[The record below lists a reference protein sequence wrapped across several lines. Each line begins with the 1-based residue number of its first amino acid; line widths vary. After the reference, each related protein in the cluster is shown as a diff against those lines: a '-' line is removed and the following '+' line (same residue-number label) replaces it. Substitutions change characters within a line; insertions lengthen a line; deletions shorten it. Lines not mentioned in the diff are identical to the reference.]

1 MKAYPMRLPL
11 LLLAATSLS
20 SLALPLWA
28 ADAPTDPRTV
38 VNLTTEV
45 RQTAPQD
52 RLQATLN
59 IEAQGKTAA
68 AVQSTINAKMQDAR
82 ELYRKATG
90 VKVTS
95 GGYNVWK
102 QYPPEDPAK
111 PLSVTAREAKAF
123 WTGSQQLVLDGT
135 EASEILKLVTPL
147 QQQGFAVQSLNYYL
161 SQTATEQ
168 LRDSLL
174 EEGLVTLRQRAERIA
189 KALNL
194 SGVQFTRVDLNTG
207 GNVYPMMRSM
217 AMQAKGG
224 AMDTAM
230 PEAVVQAG
238 ETDVVLTISAE
249 VKLGPTK

>member
-1 MKAYPMRLPL
+1 MKAHPMRLPL
-11 LLLAATSLS
+11 LLLTATSLS
-20 SLALPLWA
+20 ALNLPLWA
-28 ADAPTDPRTV
+28 ADAPSDPRTV
-38 VNLTTEV
+38 VNLSAEV
-45 RQTAPQD
+45 RQSAPQD
-52 RLQATLN
+52 RLQATLS
-59 IEAQGKTAA
+59 IEAQGNTAA
-68 AVQSTINAKMQDAR
+68 AVQSKINAKMQDAR
-82 ELYRKATG
+82 ALYQKATS

-111 PLSVTAREAKAF
+111 PLSATAREAKAF

-135 EASEILKLVTPL
+135 DAAELLKLVTPL

-174 EEGLVTLRQRAERIA
+174 EQGLATLRQRAERIA

-207 GNVYPMMRSM
+207 SNVHPMLRSTTM
-217 AMQAKGG
+217 STNGG
-224 AMDTAM
+224 TM

-238 ETDVVLTISAE
+238 ETDVLLTISAE
-249 VKLGPTK
+249 VKLGPAK

>member
-1 MKAYPMRLPL
+1 MKAHLMRLPL
-11 LLLAATSLS
+11 LLLTATSLS
-20 SLALPLWA
+20 ALSLPVWA
-28 ADAPTDPRTV
+28 ADAPSDPRTV
-38 VNLTTEV
+38 VNLSTEV
-45 RQTAPQD
+45 RQSAPQD
-52 RLQATLN
+52 RLQAT
-59 IEAQGKTAA
+59 TAA
-68 AVQSTINAKMQDAR
+68 AVQSKINAKMQDAR
-82 ELYRKATG
+82 ALYQKATS

-102 QYPPEDPAK
+102 QYPPEDPSAK
-111 PLSVTAREAKAF
+111 PLSANAREAKAF

-135 EASEILKLVTPL
+135 DTAELLKLVTPL

-174 EEGLVTLRQRAERIA
+174 EQGLATLRQRAERIA

-207 GNVYPMMRSM
+207 SNVYPMVRSM
-217 AMQAKGG
+217 AMQAKGS
-224 AMDTAM
+224 AIDAAM

-238 ETDVVLTISAE
+238 ETDVVLSISAE
-249 VKLGPTK
+249 VKLGQAK